1 MQTVCLVGK
10 PNVGKS
16 SIFNRLIKENKSII
30 MDTPGVTRDRIYG
43 RVNHNDKSFYL
54 IDTGGISLGEDD
66 FAKDILV
73 QATLAIDEADL
84 VLFVVDGNDDP
95 DASDKKVA
103 EILHKSSK
111 KVIVVVN
118 KIDNDKKKENLYNY
132 YELGFSDL
140 VAVSASHNIGF
151 DGLLNTITSDLPE
164 EVKEEDTSLKFCIIG
179 RPNVG
184 KSSLINEKVD
194 AIVIDDARLDILK
207 EENNEEY
214 NLLKK
219 IGSYS
224 IDVKSE
230 KIGKEVDVTN
240 SSFNIYVS
248 GIDTYGSINK
258 VSRSDVNILIT
269 VNPVTKEILLT
280 NIPRDY
286 YVKLHKNGEYDK
298 LTHAGIYGI
307 DESINTLE
315 DLFDTKINYYV
326 KVNFTSLVDIVD
338 ALDGITVNSP
348 YSFVSQDG
356 YSYKKGDNILDGKK
370 ALSFARERK
379 SFKEGDRTR
388 GENQQRVLTALI
400 NKAMSPKIITNYTNL
415 LTSLKG
421 KFVTNISDEDITKL
435 IKMQLKNNSSWTIK
449 SISVNGTDAM
459 DYVYSYNKTKLYVM
473 KPDYET
479 VNNAKEQIKKVQDKK
494 G

>member
-164 EVKEEDTSLKFCIIG
+164 EVKEEDSSLKFCIIG

-184 KSSLINEKVD
+184 KSSLINAILNEERAIVSDVAGTTRD
-194 AIVIDDARLDILK
+194 AIDTKFKYNHEDITVIDTAGIRKKGKIYESIEKYSLIRSLK
-207 EENNEEY
+207 A
-214 NLLKK
+214 
-219 IGSYS
+219 
-224 IDVKSE
+224 ID
-230 KIGKEVDVTN
+230 
-240 SSFNIYVS
+240 
-248 GIDTYGSINK
+248 
-258 VSRSDVNILIT
+258 RSDVCVLVIDASTGIIEHDKHIASYALDAGKGIVICVNKWDTINNPDSDIRKWKEDIKNEFQFIPYAHT
-269 VNPVTKEILLT
+269 VFLSAKTKKRLSGLMPEVI
-280 NIPRDY
+280 NAYNNNRKE
-286 YVKLHKNGEYDK
+286 VK
-298 LTHAGIYGI
+298 
-307 DESINTLE
+307 
-315 DLFDTKINYYV
+315 
-326 KVNFTSLVDIVD
+326 TSLLNNIIMEAVSMHEPPSYKGKRLKI
-338 ALDGITVNSP
+338 
-348 YSFVSQDG
+348 YFVSQTG
-356 YSYKKGDNILDGKK
+356 CCPPKFTFSVNNKGLVHFSY
-370 ALSFARERK
+370 ERYL
-379 SFKEGDRTR
+379 
-388 GENQQRVLTALI
+388 ENQIRNNIDFDGTPIILQFK
-400 NKAMSPKIITNYTNL
+400 NKS
-415 LTSLKG
+415 
-421 KFVTNISDEDITKL
+421 E
-435 IKMQLKNNSSWTIK
+435 
-449 SISVNGTDAM
+449 
-459 DYVYSYNKTKLYVM
+459 
-473 KPDYET
+473 
-479 VNNAKEQIKKVQDKK
+479 
-494 G
+494 

>member
-66 FAKDILV
+66 FAKDILA

-164 EVKEEDTSLKFCIIG
+164 ETKVDDTSLKFCIIG

-184 KSSLINEKVD
+184 KSSLINAILNEER
-194 AIVIDDARLDILK
+194 AIVSNVAGTTRDAVDTKFKYNHEDITVIDTAGMRKKGKIYESVEKYSLIRSLKAIDRSDVCVLVIDASTGIIEHDKHIASYALDAGKGIVICVNKWDTINNPDSDIRKWKEDIKNEFQFIPYAHTVFLSAKTKKRLSGLMPEVINAYNNNRKEVKTSLLNNIIMEAVSMHEPPSYKGKRLK
-207 EENNEEY
+207 IYFVSQTGTCPPKFTFSVNNKGLVHFSYERYLENQIRN
-214 NLLKK
+214 N
-219 IGSYS
+219 
-224 IDVKSE
+224 IDFDGTPIMLQFKNKSE
-230 KIGKEVDVTN
+230 K
-240 SSFNIYVS
+240 
-248 GIDTYGSINK
+248 
-258 VSRSDVNILIT
+258 
-269 VNPVTKEILLT
+269 
-280 NIPRDY
+280 
-286 YVKLHKNGEYDK
+286 
-298 LTHAGIYGI
+298 
-307 DESINTLE
+307 
-315 DLFDTKINYYV
+315 
-326 KVNFTSLVDIVD
+326 
-338 ALDGITVNSP
+338 
-348 YSFVSQDG
+348 
-356 YSYKKGDNILDGKK
+356 
-370 ALSFARERK
+370 
-379 SFKEGDRTR
+379 
-388 GENQQRVLTALI
+388 
-400 NKAMSPKIITNYTNL
+400 
-415 LTSLKG
+415 
-421 KFVTNISDEDITKL
+421 
-435 IKMQLKNNSSWTIK
+435 
-449 SISVNGTDAM
+449 
-459 DYVYSYNKTKLYVM
+459 
-473 KPDYET
+473 
-479 VNNAKEQIKKVQDKK
+479 
-494 G
+494 